1 MQGPAENQRQV
12 DVRLVRAGEGEHAF
26 EVEFWGKLT
35 PEERLHATWQA
46 TLDWAAM
53 RGMHE
58 SQLGLQRHLVRI
70 ERR

>member
-1 MQGPAENQRQV
+1 MNPRRV
-12 DVRLVRAGEGEHAF
+12 DVRVVRAGEGEVAF
-26 EVEFWGKLT
+26 EREFWGRVS
-35 PEERLHATWQA
+35 PEQRLEAVWQA

-58 SQLGLQRHLVRI
+58 SELGLQRHLVRI